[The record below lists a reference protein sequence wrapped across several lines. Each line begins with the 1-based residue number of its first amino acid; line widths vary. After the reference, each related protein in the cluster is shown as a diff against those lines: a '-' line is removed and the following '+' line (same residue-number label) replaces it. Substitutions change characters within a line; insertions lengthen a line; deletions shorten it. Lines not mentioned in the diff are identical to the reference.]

1 MWVLKLFV
9 VSILKPVWRLNVKR
23 IFQPKEQSSEDT
35 ATSPVASPSARRA
48 MSTKESL
55 WTASWADSTGSSS
68 PSPFFFFPFL
78 AEVPLVFFAIFFAA
92 PAPAGPFFGFP
103 ASASGFS
110 SPSSCSSSLSSSIP
124 AKGSS
129 PEPSAFLFFSFLS
142 YLIFFFLLF
151 VAVMLL
157 LLLLLP
163 TLLFLFLVAL
173 SHVWFLWGIRWAV
186 EVHTSEKIH
195 LLVLV
200 LVLQGENLNHKEE
213 EGRRRID
220 PTESQKC

>member
-9 VSILKPVWRLNVKR
+9 VSILKPVWWLNVKR

-35 ATSPVASPSARRA
+35 ATSPVVSPSARRA

-78 AEVPLVFFAIFFAA
+78 AEVPLVFFAIFLQLLPLLVLFSVFLL
-92 PAPAGPFFGFP
+92 PPQDSPLLHHFHHPCHLRYLQKDHRLNPQPF
-103 ASASGFS
+103 FS
-110 SPSSCSSSLSSSIP
+110 SPSYLT
-124 AKGSS
+124 
-129 PEPSAFLFFSFLS
+129 LF
-142 YLIFFFLLF
+142 FFFLLF